1 MSGSERKRKK
11 GNPVDRAFRFVD
23 DRLGISR
30 FTRKA
35 LTKIFPDHWSFMIG
49 EIAMYCLVILIVTGI
64 YLTFFFVPA
73 TEEVVY
79 DGAYT
84 PLRGVEMSQAYAS
97 TLDISFEVRAGL
109 VMRQMH
115 HWAALVF
122 VAAIVVHLCRVFFTG
137 AFRRPR
143 ELNWIVG
150 VTLLVLAI
158 GNGFFG
164 YSLLDDLLSGTGVRV
179 AYSIAL
185 SVPAAGTWLAF
196 LFFGG
201 EFPNTDFI
209 TRFYVLHVLIVPAL
223 IVGLLSVH
231 LAMVWRQKHTQFR
244 GQGNGLE
251 RTEDNI
257 VGSRLWPQ
265 YAAKSAGLFLLV
277 AAVLAALGGLA
288 QINPVW
294 LYGPY
299 KATQAAAATSGS
311 QPDWYMGWV
320 DGALRIM
327 PPWEVRAFGH
337 TIANPFFPGVL
348 MPGVTFGVLYLW
360 PFLERR
366 FTRDRER
373 HNLLDRPRDAPVRTA
388 LGAATLAFYGIL
400 LMAGGNDVLAGIF
413 RIAPEDITLAFRVLV
428 FAVPVVVFFVTRNVC
443 RGLARDDLHP
453 TEPPEGGRIVR
464 TATGGFESLDG
475 HGEGD
480 PDTPPIEA
488 WKPPPPGP

>member
-1 MSGSERKRKK
+1 
-11 GNPVDRAFRFVD
+11 
-23 DRLGISR
+23 
-30 FTRKA
+30 
-35 LTKIFPDHWSFMIG
+35 
-49 EIAMYCLVILIVTGI
+49 
-64 YLTFFFVPA
+64 
-73 TEEVVY
+73 
-79 DGAYT
+79 
-84 PLRGVEMSQAYAS
+84 
-97 TLDISFEVRAGL
+97 
-109 VMRQMH
+109 MRQMH

-201 EFPNTDFI
+201 EFPNTEFI
-209 TRFYVLHVLIVPAL
+209 TRFYILHVLIVPAL

-244 GQGNGLE
+244 GAGRG
-251 RTEDNI
+251 EDNI

-265 YAAKSAGLFLLV
+265 YAAKSAALFLLV
-277 AAVLAALGGLA
+277 AAMLALLGGLA

-327 PPWEVRAFGH
+327 PGWEVRAFGH

-348 MPGVTFGVLYLW
+348 MPGITFGVLYLW

-366 FTRDRER
+366 FTHDREH
-373 HNLLDRPRDAPVRTA
+373 HNLLDRPRDAPFRTA
-388 LGAATLAFYGIL
+388 VGAATLAFYGIL
-400 LMAGGNDVLAGIF
+400 LLAGGNDILAGIF
-413 RIAPEDITLAFRVLV
+413 RIAPEHITNAFRVLV
-428 FAVPVVVFFVTRNVC
+428 FAAPLGVFFVTRSVC

-453 TEPPEGGRIVR
+453 TQPPAGGLIVR
-464 TATGGFESLDG
+464 TATGGFETI
-475 HGEGD
+475 D
-480 PDTPPIEA
+480 PDGNGHAPAPVEA
-488 WKPPPPGP
+488 WKPPPPGT